1 MVWWQAHNKQAA
13 ELDGKQHYGALVL
26 LGSWLARET
35 WPGFILHV
43 VLFSIYISAL
53 HSAGV
58 GCRITTCTGGP
69 RPGWHLDTHG
79 GLASQQPYPMPQ
91 MPPIFISHHHVRTL
105 PAHCSP
111 PGPPRLPCEGGL
123 TLLTLLTPS
132 ASPGPSSPY
141 SRLCSFP
148 GCFAGCLPA
157 WATDRPLGKGKPRAS
172 GRQGAP
178 GCQLTMLDAV
188 IG

>member
-1 MVWWQAHNKQAA
+1 M
-13 ELDGKQHYGALVL
+13 
-26 LGSWLARET
+26 RET

-53 HSAGV
+53 HAAGV
-58 GCRITTCTGGP
+58 GCRITTCPDGP
-69 RPGWHLDTHG
+69 RPWWHLDAHG
-79 GLASQQPYPMPQ
+79 GLASQQQDSMPQ

-111 PGPPRLPCEGGL
+111 PGPPRLPCEGGVHPSHPL
-123 TLLTLLTPS
+123 SVVGAVITLNSTVLV
-132 ASPGPSSPY
+132 
-141 SRLCSFP
+141 SRLFCR
-148 GCFAGCLPA
+148 LPA
-157 WATDRPLGKGKPRAS
+157 RLADRPTARERQAEGVRAS